1 MGKDHS
7 GVKSS
12 WLEVGMELMVT
23 EMNQDNGDD
32 DDYLVITIIIIR

>member
-12 WLEVGMELMVT
+12 WLEVGMELLVT
-23 EMNQDNGDD
+23 EMNQDYGDD
-32 DDYLVITIIIIR
+32 DDNLVITMSH